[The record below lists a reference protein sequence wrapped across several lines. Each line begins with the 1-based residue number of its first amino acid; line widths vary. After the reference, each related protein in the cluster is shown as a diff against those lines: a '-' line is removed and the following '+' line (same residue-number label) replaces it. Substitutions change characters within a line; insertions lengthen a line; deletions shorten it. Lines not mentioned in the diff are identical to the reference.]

1 VPLPP
6 TAPAADVAGRAYD
19 HPSTYNI
26 GTRPRRYEVVSFEQL
41 EQLADS
47 RGPVMRV
54 R

>member
-1 VPLPP
+1 MPLPP

-41 EQLADS
+41 ADS